1 MDMKGAIV
9 VAALVSAV
17 VLGAC
22 RKEVPYE
29 PLKLGG
35 PVPATEIAR

>member
-1 MDMKGAIV
+1 MKGAIV
-9 VAALVSAV
+9 IAALATAV

-35 PVPATEIAR
+35 PMPTAEVAR